1 MNNIKTDSNNL
12 AIRYDVDVGDN
23 VLRFQKIL
31 NAQQKEIFQ
40 PEGRLIAYLS
50 VLCLFGIITAILYF
64 LFF

>member
-12 AIRYDVDVGDN
+12 AITYDADVGDN
-23 VLRFQKIL
+23 VLQFPKTL
-31 NAQQKEIFQ
+31 TAQQKEIFQ